1 MAFVALLPEIAG
13 AAEAGA
19 GAAGAAEAG
28 AATAGAAEAGAGA
41 AEGAGALSRAGSAL
55 RSGVS
60 GMVRDFNDSQVG
72 KFLGSSQGRMVTQ
85 GMQLKHQFDTQ
96 AQQQEQQTQQ
106 QEQGPLF
113 GG

>member
-1 MAFVALLPEIAG
+1 MAFLEAIPLL
-13 AAEAGA
+13 AEAG
-19 GAAGAAEAG
+19 EAG
-28 AATAGAAEAGAGA
+28 AAAGGAAEAGAGA
-41 AEGAGALSRAGSAL
+41 AEAGAGVSESAGGLSGAASSL
-55 RSGVS
+55 RSGIG
-60 GMVRDFNDSQVG
+60 GMARDFNDSQVG

-85 GMQLKHQFDTQ
+85 GAQLAHQFDTQ